1 MAALDPRAYTHDEIE
16 LMRRAIAF
24 IREDRQI
31 LPVATASG
39 TGAPV
44 EGEVMPPDQQ

>member
-16 LMRRAIAF
+16 LMRRAIAL

-31 LPVATASG
+31 PPVTTASA
-39 TGAPV
+39 TGAAV
-44 EGEVMPPDQQ
+44 EGEIMPPDQQ

>member
-16 LMRRAIAF
+16 LMRRAIAL

-31 LPVATASG
+31 P
-39 TGAPV
+39 PV